1 MRRVQMT
8 VAVLLIVV
16 CTLAFVGCRSLTG
29 RSVGQQIDD
38 KVISTQVKTK
48 LTAERAG
55 NMISTG
61 VGTQYGVV
69 KLTGT
74 VHTPEQKAE
83 AERIASRVAGVRG
96 VQNDIVVVPVHRE
109 TAKAPSGTPAASPA
123 TTRPPALTGQVT
135 AVNPTSGDV
144 TIKTEAGEDVVLR
157 VPAATA
163 AQLEQGQRIS
173 INAGSVTK

>member
-1 MRRVQMT
+1 MKRVQMT

-48 LTAERAG
+48 LTTERAG
-55 NMISTG
+55 NLISTG
-61 VGTQYGVV
+61 VGTQFGVV
-69 KLTGT
+69 RLTGT

-96 VQNDIVVVPVHRE
+96 VNNDIVVVPVHRE
-109 TAKAPSGTPAASPA
+109 TAKTPSGTPAASPA
-123 TTRPPALTGQVT
+123 TTTRPPALSGQVT

-144 TIKTEAGEDVVLR
+144 TIKTDAGEDVTLR

-163 AQLEQGQRIS
+163 AQLEQGQKIS
-173 INAGSVTK
+173 ISAGSTK

>member
-1 MRRVQMT
+1 
-8 VAVLLIVV
+8 VLLIVV

-38 KVISTQVKTK
+38 KVVTTQVKTK
-48 LTAERAG
+48 LTLERA
-55 NMISTG
+55 NNLISTG
-61 VGTQYGVV
+61 VGTQFGVV

-96 VQNDIVVVPVHRE
+96 VQNDIVVMPTSRQ
-109 TAKAPSGTPAASPA
+109 TAKAAPAGAPAASPA
-123 TTRPPALTGQVT
+123 TSRPPALTGQVT

-163 AQLEQGQRIS
+163 AQLEQGQKIS
-173 INAGSVTK
+173 ISAGSVTK

>member
-1 MRRVQMT
+1 MT
-8 VAVLLIVV
+8 VPVLVIVV
-16 CTLAFVGCRSLTG
+16 CTLVFMGCRSLTG

-38 KVISTQVKTK
+38 KTISTQVKTK
-48 LTAERAG
+48 LTTERAG
-55 NMISTG
+55 NLVSTG
-61 VGTQYGVV
+61 VGTQFGVV

-109 TAKAPSGTPAASPA
+109 TAKVPSGTPAASPA
-123 TTRPPALTGQVT
+123 TTRPLALTGQVT

-144 TIKTEAGEDVVLR
+144 TIKTEAGDDVTLR
-157 VPAATA
+157 VPVSTA
-163 AQLEQGQRIS
+163 AQLEQGQKIS
-173 INAGSVTK
+173 INAGSVK

>member
-16 CTLAFVGCRSLTG
+16 CTLAFMGCRSLTG

-48 LTAERAG
+48 LSAERAG
-55 NMISTG
+55 NLISTG

-69 KLTGT
+69 RLTGT
-74 VHTPEQKAE
+74 VHTPEQKSE

-96 VQNDIVVVPVHRE
+96 VKNEIVVVPVHRE
-109 TAKAPSGTPAASPA
+109 TAKVPSGTPAASPA
-123 TTRPPALTGQVT
+123 TTQPPALTGQVT

-144 TIKTEAGEDVVLR
+144 TIKTEAGEDVMLR
-157 VPAATA
+157 VPASTA
-163 AQLEQGQRIS
+163 AQLEQGQKIS
-173 INAGSVTK
+173 ISAGSVK

>member
-8 VAVLLIVV
+8 VPVLMIVV
-16 CTLAFVGCRSLTG
+16 CTLAFVGCRSITG
-29 RSVGQQIDD
+29 RSFGQQFDD
-38 KVISTQVKTK
+38 KNISTQVKTR

-55 NMISTG
+55 NFISTG
-61 VGTQYGVV
+61 VGTQFGVV

-109 TAKAPSGTPAASPA
+109 TAKAPSGTAAASPA
-123 TTRPPALTGQVT
+123 TTHPFALTGQVT

-144 TIKTEAGEDVVLR
+144 TVKTEAGDDVTLR

-163 AQLEQGQRIS
+163 AQLEQGQKIS
-173 INAGSVTK
+173 INAGSAK

>member
-8 VAVLLIVV
+8 VPVLLIVV

-55 NMISTG
+55 NLISTG

-109 TAKAPSGTPAASPA
+109 TAKVPSGTAAASPA